1 MTDTTHAQHIMSQVE
16 SVLSAEKHLLLSGQ
30 VHRVAE
36 LAEEKVQAMEAFDSL
51 LRDEGHML
59 RAENFQKRVKGI
71 IQAAAENSIHFRAV
85 QNGLQNIVSRLGR
98 VSQDS
103 YVGAYQSNG
112 LQTPFTKAT
121 GNYLKKA

>member
-1 MTDTTHAQHIMSQVE
+1 MTDTPHAQHIMSQVE

-51 LRDEGHML
+51 LRDAGHLL
-59 RAENFQKRVKGI
+59 RAENFQQRLKGI

-98 VSQDS
+98 
-103 YVGAYQSNG
+103 G
-112 LQTPFTKAT
+112 LINRMACRRRSPKPPEIILRRLD
-121 GNYLKKA
+121 G